1 MGYIRICIIAAA
13 AVLGIIA
20 IKLLFTGS
28 SPKENDESRRASLL
42 SSDENGA
49 AYVSAGSI
57 DSMVQKYIKGIS
69 RIRECESKIAIA
81 EDSSVGITL
90 KAVVMAD
97 TNLPELSDKV
107 RSELKEYIESYAG
120 VSVTR
125 IVFVVVNTY
134 SPATAAR
141 VS

>member
-1 MGYIRICIIAAA
+1 MI
-13 AVLGIIA
+13 L
-20 IKLLFTGS
+20 K
-28 SPKENDESRRASLL
+28 
-42 SSDENGA
+42 
-49 AYVSAGSI
+49 
-57 DSMVQKYIKGIS
+57 SMVQKYIKGIS